1 MGGGGGGEMCRIGG
15 DRNKLSWAIPFS
27 EDTLLLRKSNYVL
40 GGILVTSSFTGHST
54 CSLHKFSGQGQ
65 TDYVAS
71 DVRAH
76 QLSLLWFTVYAQLH
90 YIVAVA
96 CIATLL
102 L

>member
-1 MGGGGGGEMCRIGG
+1 M
-15 DRNKLSWAIPFS
+15 LTA
-27 EDTLLLRKSNYVL
+27 TVA
-40 GGILVTSSFTGHST
+40 SSFLKLLDTGGST
-54 CSLHKFSGQGQ
+54 CSLHKLSGQGQ

-76 QLSLLWFTVYAQLH
+76 QLGLLWFTVYAQLH